1 MSDIYLDRVR
11 SPKLLRL
18 PDLLKKLGVSRST
31 VYSWLKESSPYY
43 RSNFPRPC
51 HFGMARAI
59 FWRESEIDAWIE
71 SELAK
76 STKTMTVANQKVPN
90 PHVVIW
96 KTSNGMG
103 AI

>member
-1 MSDIYLDRVR
+1 MLEINLDRVS

-31 VYSWLKESSPYY
+31 VYSWLKEGSTFY
-43 RSNFPRPC
+43 RSDFPRPC
-51 HFGMARAI
+51 HLGMARAI
-59 FWRESEIDAWIE
+59 FWRESEIDDWIE

-76 STKTMTVANQKVPN
+76 STKTKTVANQKVPN
-90 PHVVIW
+90 PNVVIW

-103 AI
+103 AV